1 MKVSLMTWHY
11 ITLHYITLHLLGNL
25 YVGPD
30 DRLINP
36 KHAAYDSER
45 EYKLCFD
52 SRINPCFPRL
62 TSYMVYNFQ
71 GNLTLILLMCRLW

>member
-1 MKVSLMTWHY
+1 MTW
-11 ITLHYITLHLLGNL
+11 HYITLHLLGNL

-52 SRINPCFPRL
+52 SWINPCFPL
-62 TSYMVYNFQ
+62 LSSYMAYNIQ
-71 GNLTLILLMCRLW
+71 GNLNGIL